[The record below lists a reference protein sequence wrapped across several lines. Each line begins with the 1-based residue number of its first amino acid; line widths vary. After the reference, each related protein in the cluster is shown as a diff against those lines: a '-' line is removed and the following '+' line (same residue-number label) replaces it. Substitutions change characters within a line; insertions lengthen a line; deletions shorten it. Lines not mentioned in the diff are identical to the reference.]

1 MDVFFV
7 RHGQTDGNIAKRY
20 QHPETRLNEVGKA
33 QAEAVAAEIAALK
46 PTHIITSTQLRAVE
60 TARIITGKV
69 PVIPETHPDFEE
81 LRRPLT
87 LVGARYLGLT
97 TLWYVIRWFFD
108 WPHNQGETYPDFLAR
123 IKRGQAYLE
132 TLPADARVVVVS
144 HSVFTNI
151 FVEHLCL
158 DRRLTLLEAVRGFW
172 RILTLRNTAIIH
184 LQYAKVGEGLCG
196 WSVLKR

>member
-7 RHGQTDGNIAKRY
+7 RHGQTDGNVAQRY

-33 QAEAVAAEIAALK
+33 QAEAIAGKIAVLE

-60 TARIITGKV
+60 TTRIITGAV
-69 PVIPETHPDFEE
+69 PLIPETHADFEE

-87 LVGARYLGLT
+87 LVGARYLGVT
-97 TLWYVIRWFFD
+97 TLWYVVRWFFD
-108 WPHNQGETYPDFLAR
+108 WPHNQGETYPEFLTR
-123 IKRGQAYLE
+123 IKRAQAYLE
-132 TLPADARVVVVS
+132 TLPEDAKVVVVS

-158 DRRLTLLEAVRGFW
+158 DRRLTFVEAVLGFW

-184 LQYAKVGEGLCG
+184 LHYTKVGPGLCG
-196 WSVLKR
+196 WSILKR

>member
-7 RHGQTDGNIAKRY
+7 RHGQTDGNIAQRY
-20 QHPETRLNEVGKA
+20 QHPDTRLNEVGKA
-33 QAEAVAAEIAALK
+33 QAEAIAGKIATLE

-60 TARIITGKV
+60 TTRIITGSL
-69 PVIPETHPDFEE
+69 PVIPETHADFEE

-97 TLWYVIRWFFD
+97 TLWYVVRWFFD
-108 WPHNQGETYPDFLAR
+108 WPHDQGETYPDFLKR
-123 IKRGQAYLE
+123 IKSAQAYLE

-158 DRRLTLLEAVRGFW
+158 DRRLTFFEAVKGFW